1 MAGFLVVLGRGGMVD
16 VETMV
21 RNDNDND
28 DDDDNEVVS
37 YVVLNKEVEF
47 EW

>member
-1 MAGFLVVLGRGGMVD
+1 MD

-21 RNDNDND
+21 RNDDD
-28 DDDDNEVVS
+28 DDDDNDNEVL

>member
-1 MAGFLVVLGRGGMVD
+1 MAEFLVVSVRGGMVD

-21 RNDNDND
+21 RNDN

>member
-1 MAGFLVVLGRGGMVD
+1 MAEFLVVSVRGGMVD

-21 RNDNDND
+21 RNDND
-28 DDDDNEVVS
+28 DDDDNDNEVL

>member
-1 MAGFLVVLGRGGMVD
+1 MAGFLVVSVRGGMVD

-21 RNDNDND
+21 RNDND
-28 DDDDNEVVS
+28 DDDNEVVL

>member
-1 MAGFLVVLGRGGMVD
+1 MAEFLVVSVRGGMVD

-21 RNDNDND
+21 RNDND
-28 DDDDNEVVS
+28 DDDNEVVL